1 MPCSVPGVE
10 LISDPELTDQRDD
23 SETLWGACAV
33 LIPLVLLHC
42 SGTKGNIQAFQEVWD
57 PGSEQ
62 TLQLHR
68 GHLHWRR
75 SRTPVC
81 GHQSQKS
88 LGLTPTI
95 SRKAGLG
102 NQRDQGPAMPR
113 RPPTIASLP
122 RKKDQGN
129 PTGVLLEH
137 AAMVSRG
144 ECAAGTYRMPLL
156 PGREM

>member
-81 GHQSQKS
+81 RHQSQKS
-88 LGLTPTI
+88 LGLTPPI
-95 SRKAGLG
+95 SKKAGLG

-122 RKKDQGN
+122 QQKDQGN

-144 ECAAGTYRMPLL
+144 ECVAGTYRMPLL